1 MTDRGDDMNYIG
13 KVVVVTGGANGIGKV
28 ICREYLE
35 LGATV
40 IIADM
45 DEENGEAL
53 ANQYMLCSYKA
64 IFYKINLQDVL
75 AISNM
80 FKNIIATY
88 HKIDILINNAGKG
101 IFKSIYE
108 LTVEEWDEVIN
119 VNLRAAFV
127 AAQEF
132 AKYCR
137 GNDYGRI
144 INIASTRY
152 LMSEPNSEAYA
163 ASKGGI
169 VALTHALALS
179 LTAENITVNAIS
191 PGWIANSNYEMLTED
206 DHKQHPSQRVGK
218 PEDVFRACLF
228 LNDDKNDFITGQN
241 IVIDGG
247 MTKKMIYV
255 E

>member
-1 MTDRGDDMNYIG
+1 MKYTDKIIL
-13 KVVVVTGGANGIGKV
+13 VTGGANGIGKV
-28 ICREYLE
+28 ISQEYLK

-40 IIADM
+40 IVADI
-45 DEENGEAL
+45 DEKNGKVLVNQYIENGH
-53 ANQYMLCSYKA
+53 KA
-64 IFYKINLQDVL
+64 IFYQIDLQDSL
-75 AISNM
+75 QIRSM
-80 FKNIIATY
+80 FKKIIETY

-108 LTVEEWDEVIN
+108 LTIEEWDEVIN
-119 VNLRAAFV
+119 LNLRAAFI

-144 INIASTRY
+144 VNIASTRY

-169 VALTHALALS
+169 VSLSHALALS
-179 LTAENITVNAIS
+179 LGSENITVNAIS
-191 PGWIANSNYEMLTED
+191 PGWIENNNYDILTKN
-206 DHKQHPSQRVGK
+206 DHLQHPAKRVGK
-218 PEDVFRACLF
+218 PEDIFRACLF
-228 LNDDKNDFITGQN
+228 LTDEKNDFITGQN

-255 E
+255 ES